1 MIYKG
6 TDMKRYIAGLLL
18 ISSFCWGQEV
28 KQDLEQTKSK
38 DWSQEILQESESG
51 NKEIIYWNRSGYSY
65 FGVRDEDFIIAA
77 EAPDAFIIYIN
88 HPEKFFRGEVNPKF
102 VVSIGGDG
110 LLIFNKKG
118 RCLGDFTLPQR
129 AAIEL
134 WSQPGT
140 SEHALIEKIIEPK
153 KHSSNGLILTIP
165 KDNTKNSLYY
175 WWHRKPFQYYDNSV
189 EDEPGYQPS
198 PPPQF
203 LIKLDSYFKV
213 LADWFRGE

>member
-1 MIYKG
+1 
-6 TDMKRYIAGLLL
+6 MKRYLAGLFL
-18 ISSFCWGQEV
+18 ISSVSFIAASQEI
-28 KQDLEQTKSK
+28 KQDSEQTKSK
-38 DWSQEILQESESG
+38 DWSQEILQESKGG
-51 NKEIIYWNRSGYSY
+51 NKEIIYYKRLGSSN

-77 EAPDAFIIYIN
+77 ETPEAFTIYIN
-88 HPEKFFRGEVNPKF
+88 HPEFFFRGEADPKF

-110 LLIFNKKG
+110 LLIFDKKG
-118 RCLGDFTLPQR
+118 KQLGDFSLPQR

-134 WSQPGT
+134 WTQPGT

-153 KHSSNGLILTIP
+153 KHSPNGLILTIP

-213 LADWFRGE
+213 FSDWFRGE